1 MDNCSLI
8 IMMLFFYFSKIFL
21 IKYFLNNDGVFV
33 RYVICVFKKYFLYLN
48 KEGKKVKGWEL
59 FW

>member
-8 IMMLFFYFSKIFL
+8 IMMLFFYISKIFL

-33 RYVICVFKKYFLYLN
+33 RYVICVFKNIFYI
-48 KEGKKVKGWEL
+48 
-59 FW
+59 